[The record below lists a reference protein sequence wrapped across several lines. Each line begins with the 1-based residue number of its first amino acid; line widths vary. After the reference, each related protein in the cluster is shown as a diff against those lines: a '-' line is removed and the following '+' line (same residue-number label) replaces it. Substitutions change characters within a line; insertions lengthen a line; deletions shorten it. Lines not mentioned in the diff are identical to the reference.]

1 MILKDLILQH
11 QGFTVLVLKDGVKP
25 FLGGHIVP
33 KNLES
38 ICPRPKKVGRA
49 FGIHAVQ
56 SLGIST
62 TSLKILLKTSIMK
75 KVLYSGGRGGLERLL
90 KSENA

>member
-1 MILKDLILQH
+1 MNCDVILKDLILQH
-11 QGFTVLVLKDGVKP
+11 QGFTVLVFKEEVKP

-38 ICPRPKKVGRA
+38 ICPRPKKVRRA
-49 FGIHAVQ
+49 FKIHAVQ

-62 TSLKILLKTSIMK
+62 TSLKNPLK
-75 KVLYSGGRGGLERLL
+75 
-90 KSENA
+90 N